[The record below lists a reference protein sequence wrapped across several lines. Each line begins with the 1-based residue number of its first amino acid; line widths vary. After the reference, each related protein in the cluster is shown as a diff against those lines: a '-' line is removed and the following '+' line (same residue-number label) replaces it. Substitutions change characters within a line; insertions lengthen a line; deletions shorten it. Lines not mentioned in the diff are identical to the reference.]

1 MMSGETSKQL
11 YAVLIALAGDTLLLP
26 NIAIAE
32 VVARDAVQP
41 DPRLPSWLAG
51 FIEWNSRRLPVLR
64 FEVLNG
70 GAMPDDSR
78 RERVVVINSNG
89 RHLPSGQFALI
100 TQAYPHLV
108 TLTRVAVQPEPL
120 RDSDRNELLL
130 SRARVANQVALIP
143 DLDMIEAEI
152 ARALS
157 PSSVPVAG

>member
-1 MMSGETSKQL
+1 MSGETKQL
-11 YAVLIALAGDTLLLP
+11 YAVLMALAGDMLLLP
-26 NIAIAE
+26 NAAIAE

-41 DPRLPSWLAG
+41 DVRLPAWLAG

-70 GAMPDDSR
+70 GAMPTDSR
-78 RERVVVINSNG
+78 RERVVIINSNG
-89 RHLPSGQFALI
+89 RHLPSGQFALL

-108 TLTRVAVQPEPL
+108 TLTRAALQAEPL
-120 RDSDRNELLL
+120 RAGDRDELVL

-143 DLDMIEAEI
+143 DLDVIEAEI

-157 PSSVPVAG
+157 PASAPLPG